1 MAYTRPFKAFHK
13 HEDIQ
18 AVPCCMLQV
27 LYVACCTVVLQVLH
41 KHEDL
46 HAVKSLQAMA
56 TVSYAPTN
64 APCVSSMRYC
74 GCVSHAAPD
83 VPWYLKSTSYA
94 SYALPAFR
102 MTAAAPTELRG
113 TPGTPGFHSIRTL
126 RSAQEPRAMQHGR
139 VQHAASLLV
148 ACNTSACGVRRA

>member
-1 MAYTRPFKAFHK
+1 
-13 HEDIQ
+13 
-18 AVPCCMLQV
+18 
-27 LYVACCTVVLQVLH
+27 LQVLH

-102 MTAAAPTELRG
+102 MTHPVAATLFTGDTIAAAAPTELRG

-148 ACNTSACGVRRA
+148 ACNA